1 MRSLGIGLGAAGF
14 LQTNAFSGNDSL
26 SSPGFSGKISEHL
39 NVKNIPWASSS
50 NKILP
55 EGRRIVDQNH
65 LKSIWQQQLTLWSRD
80 DRSRIWLELYTSHFF
95 PKFGQ
100 ARLRSGDSKHVQK
113 LHQGAVKKAEAV
125 KGKRQK
131 YKSAARPQSVA
142 LITDSGVKA
151 VNQLPTKSMC
161 KHLKGSLTKQLRIHL
176 LPVILDIISI
186 AYVYYCTVIRSNYL
200 DHQNVH
206 KLVNSW
212 FRFQLAPLTGRTWD
226 HTSPF
231 FAEE

>member
-1 MRSLGIGLGAAGF
+1 M
-14 LQTNAFSGNDSL
+14 QKNSL
-26 SSPGFSGKISEHL
+26 SIL
-39 NVKNIPWASSS
+39 QQQ
-50 NKILP
+50 ILP

-65 LKSIWQQQLTLWSRD
+65 LKSIWQQQVTLWSHD

-161 KHLKGSLTKQLRIHL
+161 KHLKGSLAKQLRIHL
-176 LPVILDIISI
+176 LPVILDIISL
-186 AYVYYCTVIRSNYL
+186 AYVYYCTVITSNYL

-212 FRFQLAPLTGRTWD
+212 FQVGSFNGPKFRPPNHHICRCNVISSAYKNQNMHSDF
-226 HTSPF
+226 
-231 FAEE
+231 

>member
-1 MRSLGIGLGAAGF
+1 M
-14 LQTNAFSGNDSL
+14 QKHSL
-26 SSPGFSGKISEHL
+26 SIL
-39 NVKNIPWASSS
+39 QQQ
-50 NKILP
+50 ILP

-161 KHLKGSLTKQLRIHL
+161 KHLKRIIGKTTTHPSTSSNIKYNLYSL
-176 LPVILDIISI
+176 
-186 AYVYYCTVIRSNYL
+186 YYCTVVTSNYL

-206 KLVNSW
+206 KLVDSCKLK
-212 FRFQLAPLTGRTWD
+212 LAPSTGRTWD
-226 HTSPF
+226 HKSP
-231 FAEE
+231 